1 MKIRLFNL
9 GILASVLLMTLS
21 GCSSDETF
29 TNENDT
35 AVKSMKINISD
46 GLFTSVD
53 DSGAKTRATD
63 NGTGTTFASGDAIGI
78 FAVKPDGTVVLANA
92 KYTYDSTSKWLN
104 SNSTENLPYFEGAKY
119 FAYYPYQTSMD
130 GKYSASGTFSDLTA
144 ETFFGSLIS
153 SWTPAADQST
163 QAQYTAQDLMVSMA
177 AVNASTYSS
186 SFTMSHQM
194 SIVEI
199 DLHQVHYTYNGADKY
214 RFTFDATSKPFNV
227 AAGKYRLLVN
237 PNNTLSVTGNNQY
250 NSTDAAK
257 TKGWKI
263 SGAAPAASK
272 YKIYKYKGASACLTQ
287 TSRQNVC
294 LDDANIGDYLYADGT
309 TGTTTG
315 GKTIVGIVFSNEIS
329 SAEYNAGYTHGYAIA
344 LKDAGTEF
352 AWGPIGGSANTTKVT
367 VTSNLYNDISSGYD
381 GTFTKGYKSYG
392 GYPVWQVANN
402 YNVNVAGFTNSGWY
416 LPSAGQLWDIC
427 ANIGKSNSIS
437 SMQTYNGDFNI
448 FPIFEQIT
456 YNINNALL
464 AAGGDKLS
472 IDDSFY
478 WSSSEYDVDNA
489 VLVEFDSAFF
499 AVYQASKMD
508 GNSYLSIRS
517 VLAF

>member
-78 FAVKPDGTVVLANA
+78 FAVKPDGTVVLTNS
-92 KYTYDSTSKWLN
+92 KYTYDGTSKWLN
-104 SNSTENLPYFEGAKY
+104 SNSTENLPYFDGAKY
-119 FAYYPYQTSMD
+119 FAYYPYQASMD

-144 ETFFGSLIS
+144 QTFFGSLIS

-163 QAQYTAQDLMVSMA
+163 QAKYTAQDLMVSMA
-177 AVNASTYSS
+177 TVDASTYSS
-186 SFTMSHQM
+186 SFTLSHQM

-199 DLHQVHYTYNGADKY
+199 DLHQVHYTYNGTDKY
-214 RFTFDATSKPFNV
+214 RFTFDATSKPFNI
-227 AAGKYRLLVN
+227 ADGKYRYLVN

-250 NSTDAAK
+250 NSTDVAK

-263 SGAAPAASK
+263 SGAAPAAAK

-294 LDDANIGDYLYADGT
+294 LGDANIGDYLYADGT

-344 LKDAGTEF
+344 LKDASIGYY
-352 AWGPIGGSANTTKVT
+352 WGPDGVNANSTKV
-367 VTSNLYNDISSGYD
+367 VSSSDCYNDISSGYY
-381 GTFTKGYKSYG
+381 GTFTLKYNTSSY
-392 GYPVWQVANN
+392 PAWQVANS
-402 YNVNVAGFTNSGWY
+402 YNVDVSKFTNSGWY
-416 LPSAGQLWDIC
+416 LPSIGQWWDVF
-427 ANIGKSNSIS
+427 ANIGKLYLIN
-437 SMQTYNGDFNI
+437 MQTSANSFGVLFIDDHILN
-448 FPIFEQIT
+448 
-456 YNINNALL
+456 NVNNAFI
-464 AAGGDKLS
+464 AVGGEKIADGDGYS
-472 IDDSFY
+472 
-478 WSSSEYDVDNA
+478 SSSENTVDNFI
-489 VLVEFDSAFF
+489 EFYFSVGELTIFEN
-499 AVYQASKMD
+499 SKSSTTA
-508 GNSYLSIRS
+508 NVRS